1 MNVVYKDVAIMLN
14 IYENHRTN
22 SEYEYSL
29 VLKIFWFQVI
39 NSYAAL
45 FNIAFV
51 KDEDKCIGSCMQE
64 LQSSLMSITFVGLF
78 VSNFVEVGIPWLMN
92 KYQEWSKE
100 GDEEYTAVE
109 DQFLVQ
115 DEYDMMLG
123 PLDDYAELLV
133 QFGYITF
140 FVTAFP
146 LAPLLALATNWVE
159 IRSDGYKL
167 VYVCRRP
174 EACGA
179 QNVGPWQAVMVQM
192 AHLAVACNA
201 AIFCFT
207 STYLEDHYDI
217 TGQDTVYAFII
228 YLAAVFAAAHVI
240 DLVVPDVPLT
250 VQLQRARQ
258 NFICEKAIDRI
269 PDNPS
274 HDTIKALSRRTK
286 VKISP
291 GLNFLA
297 AASFWSL
304 KDHTAPKTKEGKE
317 GKEGEG
323 DKEGDGDGDV

>member
-140 FVTAFP
+140 FVMAFP
-146 LAPLLALATNWVE
+146 LAPLLAFGTCWME
-159 IRSDGYKL
+159 IRTDGYKL
-167 VYVCRRP
+167 LHVCRRP
-174 EACGA
+174 DPMAAG
-179 QNVGPWQAVMVQM
+179 NIGPWEPVLANM
-192 AHLAVACNA
+192 ARLAVISNA
-201 AIFCFT
+201 GIFCFT
-207 STYLEDHYDI
+207 SNYLEKHHDADL
-217 TGQDTVYAFII
+217 TRRQE
-228 YLAAVFAAAHVI
+228 VFVAYIMMIFGILFVI
-240 DLVVPDVPLT
+240 DMVVPDVP
-250 VQLQRARQ
+250 VGVDIQLQRQ
-258 NFICEKAIDRI
+258 EFIVSKVVARI
-269 PDNPS
+269 PDNV
-274 HDTIKALSRRTK
+274 DDQFESRKETRRDAFGMPRVFKMEADK
-286 VKISP
+286 V
-291 GLNFLA
+291 
-297 AASFWSL
+297 
-304 KDHTAPKTKEGKE
+304 
-317 GKEGEG
+317 
-323 DKEGDGDGDV
+323 DKVDNV